1 MMRVA
6 SSLTNRIFLASTLL
20 AVLALG
26 FAFYF
31 VNARVSEEAEA
42 DLRRSANKAATLIDR
57 RQQDLTESFTAI
69 ARIVAEVPQLKAAVD
84 TRDPLTVQPVAV
96 KYLEP
101 LNLEL
106 YVITD
111 RTGAVLDTSDAHVAS
126 LTAAQFP
133 PD

>member
-42 DLRRSANKAATLIDR
+42 DLRRSANEAATLIER
-57 RQQDLTESFTAI
+57 RQQDQTESFTRV
-69 ARIVAEVPQLKAAVD
+69 ARIVAEVPQLKAAVA
-84 TRDPLTVQPVAV
+84 TRDPRTVQDVAV
-96 KYLEP
+96 KYW
-101 LNLEL
+101 
-106 YVITD
+106 D
-111 RTGAVLDTSDAHVAS
+111 R
-126 LTAAQFP
+126 
-133 PD
+133 

>member
-31 VNARVSEEAEA
+31 VNARVSEEAES
-42 DLRRSANKAATLIDR
+42 DLRRSANEAATLIDR

-69 ARIVAEVPQLKAAVD
+69 ARIVAEVP
-84 TRDPLTVQPVAV
+84 
-96 KYLEP
+96 
-101 LNLEL
+101 
-106 YVITD
+106 
-111 RTGAVLDTSDAHVAS
+111 
-126 LTAAQFP
+126 
-133 PD
+133 